1 MILHLPMRDTIT
13 LEDTMRSLLGLAATA
28 VVMSACAAAP
38 AFAGA
43 DEAQRDSFWGSQT
56 VAPQGSTASHGY
68 ITVDPKDAKADPNAS
83 VNVDASNPYFNHAM
97 GTMSGPDAVASAAP
111 SSVNNPRY
119 TATYGTQYMKVDP
132 RDTKV
137 DPDASSASDK
147 DIYFYH
153 SMGTMS
159 HP

>member
-1 MILHLPMRDTIT
+1 MRHTMM
-13 LEDTMRSLLGLAATA
+13 LEDFMRNLIGSAASLALLSGTL
-28 VVMSACAAAP
+28 MLAAAP

-43 DEAQRDSFWGSQT
+43 DEAQRDSFWSTQT
-56 VAPQGSTASHGY
+56 VSPKAGESYHGY

-83 VNVDASNPYFNHAM
+83 ANVDASNPYFNHAM
-97 GTMSGPDAVASAAP
+97 GTMTGPDAVAQAAP
-111 SSVNNPRY
+111 ANNSRY
-119 TATYGTQYMKVDP
+119 TATYSTQYMKEDP
-132 RDTKV
+132 RDAQVNAGAGT
-137 DPDASSASDK
+137 AEDK